1 MFSGDQRA
9 EGIVLDTRAWSELD
23 DFVEPLQARPM
34 LRSAL
39 RRNGSLEAAPPAV
52 RARLDADYIRTLAR
66 NMQLL
71 HETRAVLDELRA
83 KGIEAL
89 PLKGMALFLGGVP
102 RDLGARPT
110 SDIDILTWPRD
121 RAGVVEYL
129 LHRGYHQLP
138 TGGAKHLPPFVRGG
152 FAVEVHECAYWDLHD
167 PPDSCR

>member
-1 MFSGDQRA
+1 M
-9 EGIVLDTRAWSELD
+9 
-23 DFVEPLQARPM
+23 
-34 LRSAL
+34 
-39 RRNGSLEAAPPAV
+39 

-121 RAGVVEYL
+121 RAGVVVAPRGF
-129 LHRGYHQLP
+129 RGYHQLP

-152 FAVEVHECAYWDLHD
+152 FAVEVHECGI
-167 PPDSCR
+167 SGTS